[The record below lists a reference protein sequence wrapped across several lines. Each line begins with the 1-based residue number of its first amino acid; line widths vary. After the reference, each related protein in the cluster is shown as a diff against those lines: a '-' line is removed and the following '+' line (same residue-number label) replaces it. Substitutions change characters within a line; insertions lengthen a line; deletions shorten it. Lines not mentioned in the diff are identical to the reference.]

1 MWCVVV
7 EVRKQEGR
15 KAGTKERRK
24 VQPGVDSPV
33 DAEEGAMLITP
44 AVIGIPVLSA
54 SSEVVG
60 CSATCCGSVG
70 SKLLVVEVGGGGGGG
85 GSGGVGVGVGGG
97 GGGGGDGGVIAR
109 AWGGT
114 GLPLCRGPLGRERE
128 REQLSG

>member
-1 MWCVVV
+1 MWCGVV

-70 SKLLVVEVGGGGGGG
+70 SKLLVVEVGGGGGG
-85 GSGGVGVGVGGG
+85 SGGVGV